1 MKMKVTDEPVLVPAS
16 GATAGKGL
24 ISSLRKGLLSLGPG
38 IITAALVFGPS
49 KMTITSKLGA
59 VYGYS
64 LLWIIAVAI
73 FFMTIFTVMSAR
85 IGVASRQSLLA
96 TIRLKWGKAA
106 AVAIGL
112 GIFLVATSF
121 QAGNSIG
128 VGIAIAEANGT
139 SPVIWVVVFNVIG
152 IALLFFRTF
161 YKILEKLMIFLVGLM
176 LFSFITT
183 LFLANPDWSGVAAG
197 FVPSI
202 PEGSLGLVIAFTASA
217 FSIVGALYQSY
228 LVQERIKLN
237 PEIKE
242 TSRNSISGIMILGVM
257 SAIVLIC
264 AAAVLHPQG
273 IKVTSA
279 SDMAKA
285 LEPLFGQYAATL
297 FLTGL
302 FGAAFSSLVGNASLG
317 GTLLGDALGYGYQ
330 LNSKMVRLL
339 IALVMVIGAIIAIA
353 FGKLPLEL
361 IVFAQSVTIFLVPF
375 IGIALYAIANDA
387 KIMGPLVNSPAVKI
401 LGAIGL
407 LILIVLAI
415 SNVQELFLK

>member
-1 MKMKVTDEPVLVPAS
+1 MDNRVTQEPVTVSPQTGES
-16 GATAGKGL
+16 GVFT
-24 ISSLRKGLLSLGPG
+24 SLKKVLLSLGPG

-73 FFMTIFTVMSAR
+73 FFMTVFTVMGAR
-85 IGVASRQSLLA
+85 IGVAAKQSLLA

-106 AVAIGL
+106 AIFIGF

-139 SPVIWVVVFNVIG
+139 SPVIWIIVFNVIG
-152 IALLFFRTF
+152 IALLFFQSF
-161 YKILEKLMIFLVGLM
+161 YKVLEKLMIFLIGLM

-183 LFLANPDWSGVAAG
+183 LFLADPDWSAVAVG

-228 LVQERIKLN
+228 LVQERIKQN

-242 TSRNSISGIMILGVM
+242 TSRNSITGIFILGLM

-264 AAAVLHPQG
+264 AAAVLNPQG

-285 LEPLFGQYAATL
+285 LEPLFGSYASTL

-317 GTLLGDALGYGYQ
+317 GTLLGDALGYGSQ
-330 LNSKMVRLL
+330 LTSKMVRFL
-339 IALVMVIGAIIAIA
+339 IALVMIIGACIAIA

-375 IGIALYAIANDA
+375 IGLAMYVIGNDV
-387 KIMGPLVNSPAVKI
+387 KIMGSHVNSTPVKI
-401 LGAIGL
+401 MGAFGL
-407 LILIVLAI
+407 LILFVLAA
-415 SNVQELFLK
+415 SNVNELFLK

>member
-1 MKMKVTDEPVLVPAS
+1 MDMKVADKPVVAAPGAPAKT
-16 GATAGKGL
+16 GFIPALKT
-24 ISSLRKGLLSLGPG
+24 GLLSLGPG

-73 FFMTIFTVMSAR
+73 FFMTIFTVMAAR
-85 IGVASRQSLLA
+85 IGVAAKQSLLA
-96 TIRLKWGKAA
+96 TIRLKWGKPAA
-106 AVAIGL
+106 IAIGL

-139 SPVIWVVVFNVIG
+139 SPVTWVLVFNVIG
-152 IALLFFRTF
+152 ITLLFFRSF
-161 YKILEKLMIFLVGLM
+161 YKVLEKLMIFLVGLM
-176 LFSFITT
+176 LFSFVFT
-183 LFLANPDWSGVAAG
+183 LFLAKPDWGQVAAG
-197 FVPSI
+197 FVPSM

-242 TSRNSISGIMILGVM
+242 TSRNSITGIFILGLM

-264 AAAVLHPQG
+264 AAAVLNPQG

-285 LEPLFGQYAATL
+285 LEPLFGHYASTM

-302 FGAAFSSLVGNASLG
+302 FGAAFSSLIGNASLG
-317 GTLLGDALGYGYQ
+317 GTLLGDALGYGSQ
-330 LNSKMVRLL
+330 LTSKMVRGL
-339 IALVMVIGAIIAIA
+339 IAGVMIIGAIIAIS
-353 FGKLPLEL
+353 FGGLPLEL

-375 IGIALYAIANDA
+375 IGIAMYAIANDKA
-387 KIMGPLVNSPAVKI
+387 IMGEKVNSPAVKVI
-401 LGAIGL
+401 GAIGL
-407 LILIVLAI
+407 LILLGLAI
-415 SNVQELFLK
+415 SNVNELFLK

>member
-1 MKMKVTDEPVLVPAS
+1 MDNRVTQEPVTVSPQT
-16 GATAGKGL
+16 GAGGFFTYFK
-24 ISSLRKGLLSLGPG
+24 KVLLSLGPG

-73 FFMTIFTVMSAR
+73 FFMTVFTVMGAR
-85 IGVASRQSLLA
+85 IGVAAKQSLLA

-106 AVAIGL
+106 AIIIGF

-139 SPVIWVVVFNVIG
+139 SPVIWVIVFNVIG
-152 IALLFFRTF
+152 IALLFFQAF
-161 YKILEKLMIFLVGLM
+161 YKVLEKLMIFLVGLM

-183 LFLANPDWSGVAAG
+183 LFLADPDWSAVAAG

-228 LVQERIKLN
+228 LVQERIKQN
-237 PEIKE
+237 PEIRE
-242 TSRNSISGIMILGVM
+242 TSRNSITGIFILGLM

-264 AAAVLHPQG
+264 AAAVLNPQG

-285 LEPLFGQYAATL
+285 LEPLFGSYASTL

-317 GTLLGDALGYGYQ
+317 GTLLGDALGYGSQ
-330 LNSKMVRLL
+330 LTSKMVRFL
-339 IALVMVIGAIIAIA
+339 IALVMIIGACIAIA

-375 IGIALYAIANDA
+375 IGLAMYVIGNDA
-387 KIMGPLVNSPAVKI
+387 RIMGSHVNSTPVKIMGAF
-401 LGAIGL
+401 GL
-407 LILIVLAI
+407 LILFVLAA
-415 SNVQELFLK
+415 SNVNELFLK